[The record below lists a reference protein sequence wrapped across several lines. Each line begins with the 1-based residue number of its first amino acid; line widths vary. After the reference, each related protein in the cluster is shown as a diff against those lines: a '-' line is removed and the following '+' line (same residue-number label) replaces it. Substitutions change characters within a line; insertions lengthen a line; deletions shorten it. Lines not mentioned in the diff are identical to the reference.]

1 MNVQTSGSEGQ
12 TATLELKSQ
21 ISDIRGSSWLT
32 QAKKEWEFEEKRRA
46 FRMEMVGGPLAFF
59 G

>member
-1 MNVQTSGSEGQ
+1 
-12 TATLELKSQ
+12 L
-21 ISDIRGSSWLT
+21 LT
-32 QAKKEWEFEEKRRA
+32 QRKKEQEFEEKRRA